1 MYKLAISSGFFLD
14 LPKIASSKS
23 SHFCLFC
30 FMNATSLMEA
40 KIVIMTQLSI
50 NTSQNVI
57 INFSAASIG
66 ERIGAYF
73 IDLLIKIAYFIF
85 VFYVFFYWLNLN
97 RMISQ
102 LDNWSQI
109 SIYMVFAL
117 PIVIYSIVMES
128 LLEGQTFGKKL
139 VKIKVVKIDG
149 YQASF
154 GDYLIR
160 WLFRIIDVSLSSG
173 IIGLITMVVNS
184 KTQRLGDISA
194 GTAVITLKNKINISH
209 TILEDIGEEY
219 KPKYPLVIKLSD
231 NDARIIKETFHT
243 ALKKSDY
250 EIITKLTSK
259 IEQVTGIKNDLE
271 SKKEFIQTILKDYN
285 YYTQNM

>member
-1 MYKLAISSGFFLD
+1 
-14 LPKIASSKS
+14 
-23 SHFCLFC
+23 
-30 FMNATSLMEA
+30 
-40 KIVIMTQLSI
+40 MTQLSI

-250 EIITKLTSK
+250 EILTKLTIK

>member
-1 MYKLAISSGFFLD
+1 M
-14 LPKIASSKS
+14 
-23 SHFCLFC
+23 
-30 FMNATSLMEA
+30 
-40 KIVIMTQLSI
+40 
-50 NTSQNVI
+50 
-57 INFSAASIG
+57 
-66 ERIGAYF
+66 
-73 IDLLIKIAYFIF
+73 IF
-85 VFYVFFYWLNLN
+85 A
-97 RMISQ
+97 M
-102 LDNWSQI
+102 
-109 SIYMVFAL
+109 

-128 LLEGQTFGKKL
+128 LLEGQTFGKKF

-160 WLFRIIDVSLSSG
+160 WLFRIIDVSFSSG
-173 IIGLITMVVNS
+173 IIGLISMVINS

-231 NDARIIKETFHT
+231 NDARIIKETFQS

-259 IEQVTGIKNDLE
+259 IEQVTGVKNDLE
-271 SKKEFIQTILKDYN
+271 SKKDFIQTILKDYN

>member
-1 MYKLAISSGFFLD
+1 
-14 LPKIASSKS
+14 
-23 SHFCLFC
+23 
-30 FMNATSLMEA
+30 
-40 KIVIMTQLSI
+40 MTQLSI
-50 NTSQNVI
+50 NTTQNVI
-57 INFSAASIG
+57 INFSSASVG

-73 IDLLIKIAYFIF
+73 IDFLIKIAYVII
-85 VFYVFFYWLNLN
+85 VYYVFFYSLSINLIIN
-97 RMISQ
+97 K
-102 LDNWSQI
+102 LDSWSQMA
-109 SIYMVFAL
+109 IYMVFAL
-117 PIVIYSIVMES
+117 PIIIYSIVQES

-139 VKIKVVKIDG
+139 LKIKVVKIDG

-160 WLFRIIDVSLSSG
+160 WLFRIIDVSMTSG

-231 NDARIIKETFHT
+231 NDARIIKETYQ
-243 ALKKSDY
+243 ASLKKADS
-250 EIITKLTSK
+250 EILSKLVGK
-259 IEQVTGIKNDLE
+259 IEQVTGIKNDLD
-271 SKKEFIQTILKDYN
+271 SKKEFVQTILKDYN